1 MSADSVS
8 RRDFLAASAAAVS
21 AASLA
26 PALGSA
32 ASDGKTTPPLHK
44 ALKFSMVRR
53 TGSLSDTFKMVKEC
67 GFEGIDIDRHL
78 DPDEVAQ
85 AKKES
90 GLVVHGVVGY
100 EHWHKLLSDPSPSVR
115 QAGRESFIGTLRDC
129 KAYGGT
135 TALLV
140 PGRVTKQ
147 VFYADA
153 YKRSQD
159 EVRKL
164 VPVAEELGIVIC
176 IENVWNDML
185 ITPLEMARYIDE
197 INSPWV
203 GSYYDVGNSVR
214 FGWPEHWIAVLGK
227 RIKKIDI
234 KEYSRKLMNTK
245 GPGAGFNLKI
255 GEPGG
260 DCDWPSVLAALDA
273 IGYHGWASAEVPG
286 GGADELKDI
295 SQRMD
300 RIFASRDV
308 ATR

>member
-1 MSADSVS
+1 MTENSLS
-8 RRDFLAASAAAVS
+8 RRDFLSATAGTAAAVS
-21 AASLA
+21 LAAA
-26 PALGSA
+26 TASA
-32 ASDGKTTPPLHK
+32 ASDNKQPPLHK
-44 ALKFSMVRR
+44 ALKFSMVKR
-53 TGSLSDTFKMVKEC
+53 TGSLVDTFKMVKEC
-67 GFEGIDIDRHL
+67 GFEGIDIDQHV
-78 DPDEVAQ
+78 DHDEAVR
-85 AKKES
+85 AKKAS
-90 GLVVHGVVGY
+90 GLIIHGVVGHD
-100 EHWHKLLSDPSPSVR
+100 HWSKPLSDPSESVR
-115 QAGRESFIGTLRDC
+115 KAGRDSFIETLRDC

-140 PGRVTKQ
+140 PGRVNKQ

-164 VPVAEELGIVIC
+164 VPVAEDLGIVIC

-214 FGWPEHWIAVLGK
+214 FGYPEHWIAVLGK

-255 GEPGG
+255 GDPGG
-260 DCDWPSVLAALDA
+260 DCDWPKVLQALDG
-273 IGYHGWASAEVPG
+273 IGYHGWATAEVPG
-286 GGADELKDI
+286 GGAEELRDI

-300 RIFASRDV
+300 RIFASRDL
-308 ATR
+308 ASN

>member
-21 AASLA
+21 AVSLA
-26 PALGSA
+26 PALASA
-32 ASDGKTTPPLHK
+32 ASDAKTTPRLHK

-78 DPDEVAQ
+78 EPDEVTQ
-85 AKKES
+85 AKTES

-100 EHWHKLLSDPSPSVR
+100 EHWHKPLSDPSPAVR

-234 KEYSRKLMNTK
+234 KEFSRKLMNTK

-286 GGADELKDI
+286 GGVDELKDI

-308 ATR
+308 AAG

>member
-1 MSADSVS
+1 M
-8 RRDFLAASAAAVS
+8 
-21 AASLA
+21 
-26 PALGSA
+26 
-32 ASDGKTTPPLHK
+32 TTGRKP
-44 ALKFSMVRR
+44 
-53 TGSLSDTFKMVKEC
+53 
-67 GFEGIDIDRHL
+67 
-78 DPDEVAQ
+78 
-85 AKKES
+85 
-90 GLVVHGVVGY
+90 
-100 EHWHKLLSDPSPSVR
+100 LSDPSEAVR
-115 QAGRESFIGTLRDC
+115 RAGRESFIGTLRDC

-140 PGRVTKQ
+140 PGRVNKQ

-164 VPVAEELGIVIC
+164 VPVAEELGILIC

-185 ITPLEMARYIDE
+185 ITPMEMARYIDE

-234 KEYSRKLMNTK
+234 KEYSRKLMNTE

-255 GEPGG
+255 GDPGG
-260 DCDWPSVLAALDA
+260 DCDWPSVLRLSTRSAITDGRRRKSPAAEPTNSRTFPNGW
-273 IGYHGWASAEVPG
+273 IGSSRHGTWLRA
-286 GGADELKDI
+286 K
-295 SQRMD
+295 
-300 RIFASRDV
+300 SRDFPASGRV
-308 ATR
+308 SWPVLGSRQTVGLRPTQALVRTSDPNHSAGDQ